1 MGLLL
6 SETHGYVKDIV
17 DEALKAMLSNKSLV
31 HRVAETKRY
40 LMLKCQEDPGINAE
54 HVGMNRDMMKPL
66 AKAYARCKDVATVPV
81 LKVVL
86 KELTTQIGVS
96 TSAQPL
102 DFDWQARPFGS
113 IWCKARVVSCTQEK
127 YEARQR
133 SKPGWQDQKPAIL
146 HMKAVL
152 LAKLKLK
159 KFAARAEQARS
170 TSSGRETLEISDD
183 EAVAPIPPPE
193 APAVA
198 EAAKVG
204 DPVIEAAPG
213 ELLTR
218 TQQLNLANSKKRKNK
233 NKDKEA
239 EEVSED
245 IAKDA
250 SKPLLKKC
258 LSWCSL
264 AIARKRSWKAK
275 PSKKQAKPKAKA
287 KSCPKPKA
295 SAKAKAAA
303 AKPRPKAK
311 AKAEVR
317 LPNITEIRKYHGLVK
332 KFKQAREGV
341 FYGDIPKEDRGVL
354 KEKIH

>member
-1 MGLLL
+1 M
-6 SETHGYVKDIV
+6 HP
-17 DEALKAMLSNKSLV
+17 
-31 HRVAETKRY
+31 R
-40 LMLKCQEDPGINAE
+40 
-54 HVGMNRDMMKPL
+54 
-66 AKAYARCKDVATVPV
+66 
-81 LKVVL
+81 
-86 KELTTQIGVS
+86 S

-354 KEKIH
+354 KEKIHVSSKFP